1 MFSNGKWKRWYFYE
15 QLKYAKANG
24 YKIKVIKGYSFNRE
38 KDVFTSFI
46 HKLYYLKSNSKTLAE
61 RYLYIYI
68 LLLNSLLGRFGLD
81 INKPVSKLVD
91 KDTLRKLD
99 HATNFTSPP
108 KRIQVSM
115 LLSYKP
121 EIDRNKCDTLKI
133 DVIKVRN
140 LLDIE
145 LK

>member
-1 MFSNGKWKRWYFYE
+1 
-15 QLKYAKANG
+15 
-24 YKIKVIKGYSFNRE
+24 
-38 KDVFTSFI
+38 
-46 HKLYYLKSNSKTLAE
+46 
-61 RYLYIYI
+61 